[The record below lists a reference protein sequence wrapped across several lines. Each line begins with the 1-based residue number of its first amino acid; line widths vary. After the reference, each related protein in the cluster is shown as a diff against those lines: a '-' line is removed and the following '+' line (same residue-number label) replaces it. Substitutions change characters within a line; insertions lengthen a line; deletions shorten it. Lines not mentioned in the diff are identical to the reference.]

1 MSLNEPVPDI
11 RSLDLLKS
19 VAELRSI
26 RQAAFKHLISQPAAS
41 MRLRT
46 LERTLDLELLD
57 RSHGRAELTPAGI
70 AVVQW
75 SKEVLEAMN
84 NLKLGAQ
91 ALGSDE
97 KTHLRLVAS
106 MTVAEYL
113 VPGWLHRL
121 HISDPTIMVSLQMG
135 NSQKVIEVSL
145 KGDAEIG
152 FVEGHF
158 TSTELSSR
166 IVRSDDLVVVVSP
179 SSPWA
184 RRKKPLTAKE
194 LSGAA
199 LIVREKGSGTREVL
213 EIAMQS
219 LNLPMT
225 TLVELGST
233 TAIKAAVAS
242 GVGPGVLGRLAVE
255 TDTEVGRLVVV
266 PTEGLSL
273 ERSIRMVWSK
283 GRPLSASAKRLVRQI
298 DDFSNSKRVP

>member
-135 NSQKVIEVSL
+135 NSQKVIEVTLNRFRGGSL
-145 KGDAEIG
+145 
-152 FVEGHF
+152 HF
-158 TSTELSSR
+158 HRIKFANST
-166 IVRSDDLVVVVSP
+166 
-179 SSPWA
+179 
-184 RRKKPLTAKE
+184 
-194 LSGAA
+194 
-199 LIVREKGSGTREVL
+199 
-213 EIAMQS
+213 
-219 LNLPMT
+219 
-225 TLVELGST
+225 
-233 TAIKAAVAS
+233 
-242 GVGPGVLGRLAVE
+242 
-255 TDTEVGRLVVV
+255 VGRSGRRGITVESLG
-266 PTEGLSL
+266 PSQEATDREGALR
-273 ERSIRMVWSK
+273 RSAHRA
-283 GRPLSASAKRLVRQI
+283 RKRI
-298 DDFSNSKRVP
+298 GNS